1 MQNIKRQIVL
11 ISITLFALI
20 MQSCGTQTKK
30 KSELK
35 ANLNVKVETIK
46 SVNQARIFSYAGKI
60 EAKQHSVLSTR
71 IMGNVIAIN
80 VVPGQKVRKGDVLL
94 KISDNDI
101 LSKKAQIKAAQMEAE
116 AIFLNAEKDY
126 NRFKVLF
133 EQKSASQKE
142 LDDVSTNFKMAKA
155 RLNTAN
161 EMENELNETL
171 KYSTIRAPYNGVIT
185 KKYINNGDLA
195 SPGMSLLGIEQS
207 NELNVIARIPESE
220 ISCVEIGDMVE
231 VQVNAANSIRVKGEV
246 IEVNLS
252 ALLTGSQY
260 EVKIKLLP
268 ELEQKVLLR
277 SGMYTKVLLEKGGIP
292 TIMVPEKAILYR
304 GQLCGIYTISQS
316 NTAMLRWIRLGKQSG
331 NNVEVLSGLAEGER
345 YIKSYSGKIWDGV
358 IVNIIK

>member
-1 MQNIKRQIVL
+1 MKNIKNQIAL
-11 ISITLFALI
+11 SIVFLALI
-20 MQSCGTQTKK
+20 TQSCGTKIDE

-35 ANLNVKVETIK
+35 TDLNVKVETIK
-46 SVNQARIFSYAGKI
+46 SVNQARTFSYAGKI

-80 VVPGQKVRKGDVLL
+80 VIPGQKVRKGEVLL

-101 LSKKAQIKAAQMEAE
+101 LSKKAQIKATQMEAE
-116 AIFLNAEKDY
+116 AAFINTEKDY
-126 NRFKVLF
+126 NRFKILF

-142 LDDVSTNFKMAKA
+142 LDDISTNFKMAKA

-195 SPGMSLLGIEQS
+195 SPCMPLLGIEQS
-207 NELNVIARIPESE
+207 NELNVVARIPESE
-220 ISCVEIGDMVE
+220 ISCIEIGDIVK
-231 VQVNAANSIRVKGEV
+231 VQVNAANSVRIKGKI

-268 ELEQKVLLR
+268 EVEQKALLR
-277 SGMYTKVLLEKGGIP
+277 SGMYANVLLEKGGVP
-292 TIMVPEKAILYR
+292 TIMIPEKAILYR
-304 GQLCGIYTISQS
+304 GQLCGIYAISQS

-331 NNVEVLSGLAEGER
+331 DRVEVLSGLAEGER
-345 YIKSYSGKIWDGV
+345 YIKSYSGKIWDGA